1 MAETPDGLKLYVANQ
16 GNNTVSSL
24 NSVDLSPNTVTG
36 FTGVTPVWVVAR
48 GDSQKVYVL
57 TQGDGKLVTIDT
69 ATDIATTPDC
79 SVTPTLCVGA
89 GANFIFYDPN
99 LNRLYVT
106 NPVTQMVYVFSDT
119 GGLLNGVVSDIPNQ
133 LAAIPFIP
141 GSVPCKLAGC
151 SPVSVTALLDGS
163 RFYVASYQSYLPPA
177 ACPDATVPGACI
189 VPGLTVF
196 DANTFTVKYP
206 NAPTLVLLGSA
217 PFATGQYAVPPAP
230 SCATT
235 PLYPVLYSPTT
246 TRFRV
251 FTAAAEDSSRVYVS
265 MCDAGAIAIVNAT
278 DGNTN
283 NPGSGLPPDTVVS
296 DILAGPQANSA
307 SALLNP
313 IFLLMG
319 P

>member
-1 MAETPDGLKLYVANQ
+1 
-16 GNNTVSSL
+16 
-24 NSVDLSPNTVTG
+24 
-36 FTGVTPVWVVAR
+36 
-48 GDSQKVYVL
+48 
-57 TQGDGKLVTIDT
+57 
-69 ATDIATTPDC
+69 
-79 SVTPTLCVGA
+79 
-89 GANFIFYDPN
+89 
-99 LNRLYVT
+99 
-106 NPVTQMVYVFSDT
+106 
-119 GGLLNGVVSDIPNQ
+119 
-133 LAAIPFIP
+133 
-141 GSVPCKLAGC
+141 
-151 SPVSVTALLDGS
+151 VTALLDGS

-177 ACPDATVPGACI
+177 ACPDATVPGACV

-251 FTAAAEDSSRVYVS
+251 FTAAAADSSRVYVS
-265 MCDAGAIAIVNAT
+265 MCDAGAIAIVNTT

-283 NPGSGLPPDTVVS
+283 NSGSSLPPDTVVT
-296 DILAGPQANSA
+296 DILAGPEANSA